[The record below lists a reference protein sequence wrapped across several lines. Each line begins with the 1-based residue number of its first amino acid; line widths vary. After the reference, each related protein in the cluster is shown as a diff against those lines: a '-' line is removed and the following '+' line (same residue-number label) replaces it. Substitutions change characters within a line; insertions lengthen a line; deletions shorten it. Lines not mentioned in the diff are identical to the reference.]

1 MQKHFIGA
9 CALAVA
15 LSLAAA
21 APDARAQASQDAAT
35 VKAGTYKVDPYHSQ
49 VEFSV
54 SHFGFTEYS
63 GFFSGASGSLM
74 LDPAEPARSK
84 LEVSIPVDSV
94 MTTVTKLNDELKGE
108 KWFDAAKFPT
118 ATFTSSRITITGKG
132 RATITGELMLHG
144 VTKPMTL
151 QARFIGAGVNP
162 LDKAYTVG
170 FEATGMIKRGDFDVK
185 TYLPMVGDDVR
196 LTIAGAFERQQ

>member
-1 MQKHFIGA
+1 MQKHFLGA
-9 CALAVA
+9 CAVSVA
-15 LSLAAA
+15 LGLAAA

-35 VKAGTYKVDPYHSQ
+35 VKSGSYKVDPYHSQ

-84 LEVSIPVDSV
+84 LEVSVPVDSV
-94 MTTVTKLNDELKGE
+94 MTTVTKLSDELKGE

-118 ATFTSSRITITGKG
+118 ATFTSSKITITGKG

-151 QARFIGAGVNP
+151 QARFVGAGVNP
-162 LDKAYTVG
+162 IDKAYTVG
-170 FEATGMIKRGDFDVK
+170 FEASGMIKRGDFDVK